1 MSFDVHGF
9 RRFSCLFFLSF
20 EGHSGLT
27 LRLIEVIFL
36 FVRDVA
42 SVFSEQLVLRQGFDL
57 RDDFIVTVLQ
67 ANEHDDQGD
76 DKSSADD
83 AGSHEDPESPC
94 RLDTLVSRLPRSVV
108 IFIALLNR
116 HVIDYF
122 ISVPVH
128 IVVLNIEASWS
139 SRFVSESKEEDLVW
153 PSCSV
158 LLAYDHLFLVIF
170 QTLVCRGLS
179 MIDDRLSRASQFD
192 VDLVELRSI
201 LWEHQA
207 VAAHC
212 VTQEVSVAL
221 GWRKISSGSCAVS
234 YD

>member
-76 DKSSADD
+76 NKRGADD
-83 AGSHEDPESPC
+83 ASCHEDPESPC
-94 RLDTLVSRLPRSVV
+94 SLDTLVSRLPRSVV
-108 IFIALLNR
+108 IFIAFLNR

-128 IVVLNIEASWS
+128 MSGLVLLPGLTSFGCFASAGVCLVTPGGNGGGDFFGFFSLQHTKGRVKKTIQKTCTIRRETYPS
-139 SRFVSESKEEDLVW
+139 SSAF
-153 PSCSV
+153 SCS
-158 LLAYDHLFLVIF
+158 
-170 QTLVCRGLS
+170 
-179 MIDDRLSRASQFD
+179 
-192 VDLVELRSI
+192 
-201 LWEHQA
+201 
-207 VAAHC
+207 
-212 VTQEVSVAL
+212 
-221 GWRKISSGSCAVS
+221 KSGSSASIWGCQMSSCAKRH
-234 YD
+234 